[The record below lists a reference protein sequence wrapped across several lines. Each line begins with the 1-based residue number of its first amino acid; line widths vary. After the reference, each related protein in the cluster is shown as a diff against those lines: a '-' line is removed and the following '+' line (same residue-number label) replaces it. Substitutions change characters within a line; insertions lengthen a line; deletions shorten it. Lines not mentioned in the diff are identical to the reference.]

1 MKVLVV
7 IEKAKDGFFS
17 CYMENETF
25 DFALFG
31 HGKTAAEAKS
41 DLLLAYEEIKA
52 MKLEKKEQI
61 PDLVFDFKYDMQSF
75 FDYFDF
81 INVTKLAESMGINP
95 SLLRQYRTGAA
106 KASQKQYEK
115 LERKVHII
123 GQELSAAMF

>member
-1 MKVLVV
+1 MKVIVV

-17 CYMENETF
+17 CYMEKETF

-41 DLLLAYEEIKA
+41 DLLLAYEEMKA
-52 MKLEKKEQI
+52 MKVETKEQI

-95 SLLRQYRTGAA
+95 SLLRQYSTGAT

-115 LERKVHII
+115 LERKVHSI
-123 GQELSAAMF
+123 GQELSTAIF

>member
-1 MKVLVV
+1 MRVLIV

-17 CYMENETF
+17 CYMDNDEF

-31 HGKTAAEAKS
+31 HGKTAAEAKN

-52 MKLEKKEQI
+52 MKLEKEEQI
-61 PDLVFDFKYDMQSF
+61 PALTFDFKYDMQSF

-81 INVTKLAESMGINP
+81 INVTKLAESMDINP

-115 LERKVHII
+115 LERKVHSI
-123 GQELSAAMF
+123 GHELSTAMF

>member
-41 DLLLAYEEIKA
+41 DLLLAYEEIKT

-81 INVTKLAESMGINP
+81 INVTKLAKSMDINP
-95 SLLRQYRTGAA
+95 SLLRQYRTGAT

-115 LERKVHII
+115 LERKVHSIW
-123 GQELSAAMF
+123 QELSAAMF